1 MRVYSRDDEERVRLQ
16 AQVRDWTRAGL
27 IDAARGNALEAEL
40 RTDLRRTNS
49 MLRGVLAL
57 FTAIIVAAVAGF
69 VVAFFQIR
77 SDLSIAVWLM
87 IAATVSIVATER
99 VIAAARLYRFGV
111 EEALAMMAVALGSLS
126 VMLAIGALRA
136 PQVRYDGSTTMLLT
150 LGFAAVASFMVF
162 ARYGLVYAG
171 AASLACAALLPFQLH
186 FAVWSERTLAAAVLL
201 VAFVVARGHHLRH
214 GDDYPGDESALLQA
228 AAWLGAYLVI
238 NLQITFQLLFGL
250 AQLPVG
256 RSFYWM
262 TYLLTWA
269 MPAVGLWLGLRE
281 KDRPFIRVNLVLAI
295 ATIATNKGYLGW
307 PRHSWDPMILGAMLF
322 GTALVLRRWLASGP
336 GAQRIGFTA
345 SPILET
351 DRDVVT
357 ALGHASA
364 VWQPHAATP
373 PERSEPGFGG
383 GRSGG
388 GGATGS
394 F

>member
-1 MRVYSRDDEERVRLQ
+1 MRAYSRDDEERVRLQ
-16 AQVRDWTRAGL
+16 AQVREWASAGL
-27 IDAARGNALEAEL
+27 IDAALGNALDAEL

-49 MLRGVLAL
+49 MLRGVLAF
-57 FTAIIVAAVAGF
+57 FTAIIIAAVAGF

-77 SDLSIAVWLM
+77 ADRSIAWWLI
-87 IAATVSIVATER
+87 IAATMSIVAAER
-99 VIAAARLYRFGV
+99 LIANSRLYRFGV

-126 VMLAIGALRA
+126 VMLAAEASATALA
-136 PQVRYDGSTTMLLT
+136 VLA
-150 LGFAAVASFMVF
+150 FAAVACIAVF

-171 AASLACAALLPFQLH
+171 AASLACAALMPFQLH
-186 FAVWSERTLAAAVLL
+186 FAEWIERTLAATVLL

-214 GDDYPGDESALLQA
+214 GDDYPGDESAVLQA

-238 NLQITFQLLFGL
+238 NVQITLQLLVGL
-250 AQLPVG
+250 A
-256 RSFYWM
+256 RSPGERWFYWT

-281 KDRPFIRVNLVLAI
+281 KDRQFIRANLVLAI
-295 ATIATNKGYLGW
+295 VTIATNKAYLGW
-307 PRHSWDPMILGAMLF
+307 LRHSWDPMILGALLF
-322 GTALVLRRWLASGP
+322 GVALVIRRWLASGP
-336 GAQRIGFTA
+336 GAQRSGFTA
-345 SPILET
+345 SRILEG
-351 DRDVVT
+351 DRNVVT

-364 VWQPHAATP
+364 LWQPHAAAP
-373 PERSEPGFGG
+373 PDRSEPGFGG

>member
-1 MRVYSRDDEERVRLQ
+1 MRAYSRDDEERVRLQ

-27 IDAARGNALEAEL
+27 IDAARGNVLEAEL

-126 VMLAIGALRA
+126 VMLAAE
-136 PQVRYDGSTTMLLT
+136 GSTTALAVLA
-150 LGFAAVASFMVF
+150 FAAIACIAVF

-171 AASLACAALLPFQLH
+171 AASLACAALMPFQLH
-186 FAVWSERTLAAAVLL
+186 MAEWIERTIAAAVLL
-201 VAFVVARGHHLRH
+201 VAFVVARGHHQRH
-214 GDDYPGDESALLQA
+214 GDDYPGDESAVLQA

-238 NLQITFQLLFGL
+238 NVQITQLLVGL
-250 AQLPVG
+250 AQSPG
-256 RSFYWM
+256 ERWFYWT

-269 MPAVGLWLGLRE
+269 MPVVGLWLGLRE
-281 KDRPFIRVNLVLAI
+281 KDRQLIRANLVLAI
-295 ATIATNKGYLGW
+295 VTIATNKAYLGW
-307 PRHSWDPMILGAMLF
+307 PRHSWDPMILGALLF
-322 GTALVLRRWLASGP
+322 GTALVMRRWLASGP
-336 GAQRIGFTA
+336 GAQRSGFTA
-345 SPILET
+345 SRILEG

-364 VWQPHAATP
+364 LWQPHAAAP
-373 PERSEPGFGG
+373 PDRSEPGFGG

-388 GGATGS
+388 GGAQGS

>member
-1 MRVYSRDDEERVRLQ
+1 MRAYSRDDEERVRLQ

-49 MLRGVLAL
+49 MLRGVLGF
-57 FTAIIVAAVAGF
+57 FTAVIVAAVAGF

-77 SDLSIAVWLM
+77 SDLSIAIWLM
-87 IAATVSIVATER
+87 IAATVSIVTTER

-111 EEALAMMAVALGSLS
+111 EEALAMMAVAMGSLS
-126 VMLAIGALRA
+126 VMLAVGALRV

-150 LGFAAVASFMVF
+150 FAFAAVANFAVF

-171 AASLACAALLPFQLH
+171 AASLACAALMPFQLH
-186 FAVWSERTLAAAVLL
+186 FEAWIARILATAMLL
-201 VAFVVARGHHLRH
+201 VAFALARGHHLRH
-214 GDDYPGDESALLQA
+214 GDDYPGDESAVLQA

-238 NLQITFQLLFGL
+238 NLQITFQLLVGL
-250 AQLPVG
+250 AQSPG
-256 RSFYWM
+256 ERWFYWT

-281 KDRPFIRVNLVLAI
+281 KDRPFIRANLLLAI
-295 ATIATNKGYLGW
+295 ATLATNKPYLGS
-307 PRHSWDPMILGAMLF
+307 PRHSWDPMILGAVLV
-322 GTALVLRRWLASGP
+322 GAALLIRRLLASGQN
-336 GAQRIGFTA
+336 AQRFGFTA
-345 SPILET
+345 SSILET

-364 VWQPHAATP
+364 VWQPHAAAP